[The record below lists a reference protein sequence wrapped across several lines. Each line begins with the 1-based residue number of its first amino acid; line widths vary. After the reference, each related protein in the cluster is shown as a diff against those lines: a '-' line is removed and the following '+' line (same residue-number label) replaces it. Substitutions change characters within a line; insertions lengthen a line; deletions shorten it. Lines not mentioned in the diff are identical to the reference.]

1 MVYSKKRKQ
10 RRAHKRKTRAHKRLM
25 KGGAKI
31 CDNCGAENSD
41 NEDYCWLCQR
51 RFIPPSGGG
60 GRVQSLREIE
70 EQRGVESQ
78 AREYARLA
86 DAAAAQRRDNAAE
99 AQRLADTEAQMEAQ
113 RLADAEFARQLAE
126 SDSPIAVFHPPSGG
140 GGGQRERQL
149 YDDAEFARQ
158 LAESDSPIG
167 GDDMN
172 MDTNYDYGNVNKNL
186 FEFLDIDN
194 NGYLDHDEIID
205 FVRMLPTDIWGITV
219 DYQKLD
225 EILQRTNSVM
235 SIDINNFPGFLE
247 YIDNLLVEA
256 GYYGFYTFIIE
267 IYSPASQQLSNSFSN
282 TNVQSAAGGGGRANV
297 QPENLAEKR
306 LEGMTDGETY
316 TYSQLLNAAMPRG
329 SIQEQTAK
337 NDAWSGAHRIPP
349 KDANL
354 SVRMLQSCF
363 TRISLSTYDISNRT
377 KLQEIV
383 NEMVGLMT
391 EEVYA
396 AFVPPP
402 NSTLVA
408 LPAVSEQEKRRMVE
422 ASLSCVIEQKDVQQY
437 NTGISA
443 LELFELTYRF
453 IKNQRN
459 PRFKNYFVS
468 QWVREIIEAYY
479 EEDRERGVSVRT
491 YGSHR
496 YPHISC
502 TLGAVH
508 RILNILSQTIRTV
521 MGLESVLNPAEIEAA
536 KQMRRTMLVNQW
548 VQTGSATINNNQE
561 LIEYIKQEI
570 RTQPDDRNPD
580 EWRVSVPGS
589 QPLTIEEHVNR
600 IGLFGGG
607 KLKNKTQHSK
617 NRKNNKRTSMKKNK
631 K

>member
-1 MVYSKKRKQ
+1 
-10 RRAHKRKTRAHKRLM
+10 M